1 MKDLKQIK
9 IRSQSYVLK
18 SLIKR
23 VGHTGAVFRLRP
35 VGLIHSAAL
44 SGQGLHVADSRLN
57 VFVKKILQ
65 RTDYQLL
72 KDSVPQGG
80 RNRDN

>member
-1 MKDLKQIK
+1 MKDLKQLK

-23 VGHTGAVFRLRP
+23 VGRPGAVFRLRP

-44 SGQGLHVADSRLN
+44 SGQGLHVADARLN
-57 VFVKKILQ
+57 VFVKKYYKELTIN
-65 RTDYQLL
+65 Y
-72 KDSVPQGG
+72 
-80 RNRDN
+80 